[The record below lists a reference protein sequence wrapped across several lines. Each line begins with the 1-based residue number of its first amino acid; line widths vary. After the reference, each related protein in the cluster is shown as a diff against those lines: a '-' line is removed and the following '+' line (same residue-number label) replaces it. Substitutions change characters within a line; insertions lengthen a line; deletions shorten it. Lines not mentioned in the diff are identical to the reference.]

1 VNSPPILT
9 PRSAP
14 INQFD
19 GGLSAI
25 TSPALA
31 DIASLRYAA
40 LASAT
45 TADVRPPTSGMSS
58 PDRSADTLPAALTR
72 HGIELPDD
80 QVAALDRFCRR
91 LWDWNERLNLTR
103 HTDYERFVRRDVI
116 DAVHLEPF
124 LDSGERVLDVGTG
137 GGLPGALLAVMRPDL
152 EVTLCDSV
160 AKKARAV
167 EAIVSEAG
175 VTASVRHA
183 AAQDLLKGEEFD
195 TLVVRAVAPM
205 AKLLTWFNPQWNAF
219 RRLVLIKGPSWVD
232 ERAAAR
238 ERRLLKGL
246 RLSKLDSYPLPDTD
260 SESVILEI
268 RPRENEIDD

>member
-1 VNSPPILT
+1 
-9 PRSAP
+9 
-14 INQFD
+14 
-19 GGLSAI
+19 
-25 TSPALA
+25 
-31 DIASLRYAA
+31 
-40 LASAT
+40 
-45 TADVRPPTSGMSS
+45 
-58 PDRSADTLPAALTR
+58 LPAALAR
-72 HGIELPDD
+72 HAIALPED

-103 HTDYERFVRRDVI
+103 HTDYEKFVRRDVI

-124 LDSGERVLDVGTG
+124 LDSGERILDVGTG
-137 GGLPGALLAVMRPDL
+137 GGLPGALLAILRLDL
-152 EVTLCDSV
+152 EVTLSDSV

-175 VTASVRHA
+175 ITARVRHA
-183 AAQDLLKGEEFD
+183 AAQDLLKSEGFD

-205 AKLLTWFNPQWNAF
+205 AKLLTWFNPHWDRF
-219 RRLVLIKGPSWVD
+219 RRLVLIKGPSWVE

-246 RLSKLDSYPLPDTD
+246 RLSKLDTYPLPGAD

-268 RPRENEIDD
+268 RPRDEENDD